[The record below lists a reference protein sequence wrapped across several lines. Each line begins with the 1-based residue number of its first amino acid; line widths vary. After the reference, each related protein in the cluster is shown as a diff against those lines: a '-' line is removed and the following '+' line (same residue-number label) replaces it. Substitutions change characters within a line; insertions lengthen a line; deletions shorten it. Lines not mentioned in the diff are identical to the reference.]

1 MINSTALEERLAG
14 TGAILLD
21 GYDAAILGVATLQD
35 GQEVLVY
42 DHDALV
48 ALMVAHGID
57 ATEASESVLEFD
69 EGEGSPVIMR
79 RLEGTHD

>member
-21 GYDAAILGVATLQD
+21 GYDAAIIGVATLQ

-42 DHDALV
+42 DHEALV
-48 ALMVAHGID
+48 ALMVAQGID

-69 EGEGSPVIMR
+69 EGEGSPIIMR

>member
-1 MINSTALEERLAG
+1 VIDNATIEEHLAG

-21 GYDAAILGVATLQD
+21 GYDAAILGVATVQ

-48 ALMVAHGID
+48 ALMVAQGMD
-57 ATEASESVLEFD
+57 ATEASESILGFD
-69 EGEGSPVIMR
+69 EGEGTPVIMR

>member
-1 MINSTALEERLAG
+1 MIDPTALEQHLAG
-14 TGAILLD
+14 TGAILLE
-21 GYDAAILGVATLQD
+21 GYDAAILGVATLR

-48 ALMVAHGID
+48 ALMVAQGID